1 MEFFGD
7 IEEELLEIEGEIE
20 GEIEVKLGSKLWV
33 MEGGCDDWSFRI
45 VLRGNFMV
53 RLRGLTSFVRGIVK
67 GLPVRL

>member
-33 MEGGCDDWSFRI
+33 MEGVFD
-45 VLRGNFMV
+45 
-53 RLRGLTSFVRGIVK
+53 
-67 GLPVRL
+67 